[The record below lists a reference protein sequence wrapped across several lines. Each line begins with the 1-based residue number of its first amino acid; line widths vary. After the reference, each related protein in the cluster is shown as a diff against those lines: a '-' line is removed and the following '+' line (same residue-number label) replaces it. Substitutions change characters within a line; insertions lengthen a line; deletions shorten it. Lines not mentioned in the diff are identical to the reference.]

1 MDLGICEQSFIPM
14 RSSFS
19 HRAEMVS
26 QILFGEI
33 FEIVSR
39 RGEWL
44 KIKLL
49 NDDYEGY
56 VEETATTHLLINTDN
71 LLNGYHNSIVCP
83 GINNRFI
90 KNNKEPILLPIGSKI
105 PRSILSENKFYIN
118 ENSYCS
124 KAPLTEPEISDKRNF
139 AVEISKTLIN
149 TPYLWG
155 GRTGWGIDCS
165 GLSQLVYKLIGID
178 IPRDANQQVTLG
190 TTLSFMSEAK
200 PGDLAFFDNED
211 GEIIHVGM
219 ILENNSIIHASKYV
233 RIDSIDHQ
241 GIYNRALKK
250 YTHNLRVIK
259 SFI

>member
-1 MDLGICEQSFIPM
+1 MDLGICEQSFIPI

-26 QILFGEI
+26 QVLFGEI
-33 FEIVSR
+33 FEIISH

-49 NDDYEGY
+49 HDGYEGY
-56 VEETATTHLLINTDN
+56 VEEASTTHLLINTEI
-71 LLNGYHNSIVCP
+71 LLNEYDNSIICFEA
-83 GINNRFI
+83 NNWFT
-90 KNNKEPILLPIGSKI
+90 KNRESILLPIGSKI
-105 PRSILSENKFYIN
+105 PKTIITDDKFYIN
-118 ENSYCS
+118 ENSYTAKS
-124 KAPLTEPEISDKRNF
+124 PIKQPEIKDKRAF
-139 AVEISKTLIN
+139 VIDIARSLIN

-165 GLSQLVYKLIGID
+165 GLAQLAYELVGIKL
-178 IPRDANQQVTLG
+178 PRDAYQQVSFGQTLN
-190 TTLSFMSEAK
+190 FISEAK

-211 GEIIHVGM
+211 GEIIHVGI

-233 RIDSIDHQ
+233 KVDSIDHQ
-241 GIYNRALKK
+241 GIYNKSLRK

-259 SFI
+259 SLI